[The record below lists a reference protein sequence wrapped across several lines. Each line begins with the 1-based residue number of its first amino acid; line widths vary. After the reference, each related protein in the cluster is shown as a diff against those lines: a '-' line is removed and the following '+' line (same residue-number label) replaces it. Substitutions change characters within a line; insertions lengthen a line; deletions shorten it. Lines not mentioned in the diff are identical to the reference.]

1 MRNVM
6 LNRLRNMSNRV
17 FLLLFVIC
25 LIVICIYIFVSK
37 PFGEDK
43 IVDVFSLVGTIVGAI
58 FIAVELQNTQVV
70 TCCETLINL
79 NNYFHENN
87 TLMKVYGLLERNYMT
102 QFADKGLETDTSEN
116 DIAAY
121 CTFFENL
128 YLLINNR
135 IAKISDIDD
144 LFGYRFFIFVN
155 NPYIQENYILP
166 TSSSYRQIF
175 ALYDIWIDHR
185 RKSKGLKHIPNGKFC
200 FSDEYLDKKL
210 YIFDKEPEEKSF
222 PDVTTR
228 SGEVIKLRELGFH
241 DLTTVLNLQKEVY
254 QAMPD
259 PSQLAPLTRNEL
271 IESLHLDTLI
281 GAFNSRGELIAFT
294 LLIANRKG
302 KRNLA
307 SDGRLDWHKCATL
320 DMVMVHPSYRGNH
333 LQQKLVVTIIDST
346 CNESIEY
353 ILATVAPDNSHS
365 LDNFKQMGFDVAV
378 SNLSK
383 YGGLQRVLLSKQKN
397 DIP

>member
-1 MRNVM
+1 MRKVT

-25 LIVICIYIFVSK
+25 LIVICVYIFIAK

-43 IVDVFSLVGTIVGAI
+43 IVDVFSLVGTIIGAI

-79 NNYFHENN
+79 NNYFHEND
-87 TLMKVYGLLERNYMT
+87 TLMKVYGLLERNYIT

-144 LFGYRFFIFVN
+144 LFGYRFFIFIN
-155 NPYIQENYILP
+155 NPYIQEHYILP

-175 ALYDIWIDHR
+175 ALYDIWIDYR
-185 RKSKGLKHIPNGKFC
+185 KKSKGLSHIPNEKFS
-200 FSDEYLDKKL
+200 FSDEYLNKKL
-210 YIFDKEPEEKSF
+210 YFFDKEPDLKHYS
-222 PDVTTR
+222 DVTTR
-228 SGEVIKLRELGFH
+228 SGEVINLRELDFH
-241 DLTTVLNLQKEVY
+241 DLTAILNLQEVVY
-254 QAMPD
+254 ESLPD
-259 PSQLAPLTRNEL
+259 KTILAPLTREEL
-271 IESLHLDTLI
+271 IESLHLDSLI
-281 GAFNSRGELIAFT
+281 GTFNGKNELVAFT
-294 LLIANRKG
+294 LLITNRKG

-307 SDGRLDWHKCATL
+307 SDANLDWRKCATL

-333 LQQKLVVTIIDST
+333 LQQTLINTIVDNSCHEPIQ
-346 CNESIEY
+346 Y
-353 ILATVAPDNSHS
+353 ILATVAPDNTHS
-365 LDNFKQMGFDVAV
+365 LENFKKMGFAVAV
-378 SNLSK
+378 SKLSK
-383 YGGLQRVLLSKQKN
+383 YGGLQRTLLLKQK
-397 DIP
+397 

>member
-1 MRNVM
+1 MRKVT

-25 LIVICIYIFVSK
+25 LIVICIYIFVTK

-58 FIAVELQNTQVV
+58 FIAVELQNSQVV

-79 NNYFHENN
+79 NNYFHENS
-87 TLMKVYGLLERNYMT
+87 TLMKVYGLLERSYMSK
-102 QFADKGLETDTSEN
+102 FADKGLENDTNEN

-144 LFGYRFFIFVN
+144 LFGYRFFIFIN

-175 ALYDIWIDHR
+175 VLYDIWIDYR
-185 RKSKGLKHIPNGKFC
+185 RKNKGLNHIPNGKFC

-210 YIFDKEPEEKSF
+210 YIFDKEPELTHY

-228 SGEVIKLRELGFH
+228 SGEVLKTRELGFH
-241 DLTTVLNLQKEVY
+241 DLTAILNLQEVVY

-271 IESLHLDTLI
+271 IESLHLDSLI
-281 GAFNSRGELIAFT
+281 GLFNSQNELVAFT
-294 LLIANRKG
+294 LLVANRKG
-302 KRNLA
+302 TRNLA
-307 SDGRLDWHKCATL
+307 SDGRLNWRKCATL
-320 DMVMVHPSYRGNH
+320 DMVMVHPSYRGNK
-333 LQQKLVVTIIDST
+333 LQQTLVATVIDRA
-346 CNESIEY
+346 CNEETEY
-353 ILATVAPDNSHS
+353 ILATVAPDNTHS
-365 LDNFKQMGFDVAV
+365 LDNFKQMGFTVAIP
-378 SNLSK
+378 NLSK
-383 YGGLQRVLLSKQKN
+383 YGGLQRALLSKQKK
-397 DIP
+397 